1 MINVEKVKKPI
12 YKKWWFWAIIAFFVI
27 GIIGNMGEDEEE
39 VAAEPDQEEADDVE
53 EVEEEPEEEDG
64 LTDDEVGALEEGL
77 AQQLEESE
85 DDLSIYSFEYE
96 DDEINVWVDMQ
107 NDPLP
112 TGWEA
117 EDIIA
122 DVTWYLAEQNDVV
135 EHPEYDVTALLVS
148 QTGDDEF
155 IHWLTEIY
163 SNGDYDTTEEEAY
176 GLLPE
181 EEVATEEPEVDLSQS
196 QQNAVGMARDYLNY
210 TAFSKSGLVEQLEFE
225 GFDND
230 DATFAVNE
238 IDVDWQEQANQMA
251 EDYLDYSNF
260 SRSGLIEQ
268 LEFEGFS
275 NEQATNAVDETG
287 L

>member
-1 MINVEKVKKPI
+1 MEKVKKPI